1 MHLYLFFGTIS
12 LGQSLLY
19 MTQLAAIADPRNIP
33 TYTVVDAAR
42 YLNIPGGTLQSW
54 LRGRTYSTQEGH
66 RYYEPLI
73 HRPSP
78 NLHQL
83 SFTNLIEAHVLR
95 VIRKDHKV
103 RLDKVRT
110 ALDYLEQQFQI
121 PHPLAQIQFQTDG
134 VNLFVEMVGR
144 LVEVSRPG
152 QLVMQE
158 TLQHLLQRVEWDE
171 QGIAA
176 KLYPLTSG
184 LKENAPK
191 QLVIDPRIAF
201 GRPTLVG
208 TGIPT
213 KNLAARYKAGESI
226 SDLALD
232 YNCDR
237 LQIEE
242 AIRCELS
249 LQDAA

>member
-1 MHLYLFFGTIS
+1 MN
-12 LGQSLLY
+12 
-19 MTQLAAIADPRNIP
+19 QLSVVTDPRNIP
-33 TYTVVDAAR
+33 AYAVVDAAR
-42 YLNIPGGTLQSW
+42 YLSIPSGTIQSW
-54 LRGRTYSTQEGH
+54 LRGRTYQTQEGP

-73 HRPSP
+73 QRPRA
-78 NLHQL
+78 NLPQL

-95 VIRKDHKV
+95 VIRKVHNV

-110 ALDYLEQQFQI
+110 ALDYLDQQFQM

-134 VNLFVEMVGR
+134 VDLFVESVGR
-144 LVEVSRPG
+144 LVSVSKPG
-152 QLVMQE
+152 QLAMQE
-158 TLQHLLQRVEWDE
+158 ILKHLLQRVEWDE

-176 KLYPLTSG
+176 RLYPFTSG
-184 LKENAPK
+184 MKENVPK

-201 GRPTLVG
+201 GRPVLVG

-213 KNLAARYKAGESI
+213 SILATRYKAGESI
-226 SDLALD
+226 DDLAID

-242 AIRCELS
+242 AIRCELL

>member
-1 MHLYLFFGTIS
+1 MVI
-12 LGQSLLY
+12 
-19 MTQLAAIADPRNIP
+19 
-33 TYTVVDAAR
+33 DAAR
-42 YLNIPGGTLQSW
+42 YLNIPSGTLQSW
-54 LRGRTYSTQEGH
+54 LRGRTYPTQEGH

-73 HRPSP
+73 HRPSTSLP
-78 NLHQL
+78 QL
-83 SFTNLIEAHVLR
+83 SFTNLIEAPVLR
-95 VIRKDHKV
+95 VIRKVHNV

-110 ALDYLEQQFQI
+110 ALDYLDQQFQI

-134 VNLFVEMVGR
+134 VSLFVESVGR
-144 LVEVSRPG
+144 LVNVSQAR
-152 QLVMQE
+152 QLAMQE

-184 LKENAPK
+184 LKENGPK
-191 QLVIDPRIAF
+191 QLIIDPRIAF

-213 KNLAARYKAGESI
+213 KNLADRYKAGESI
-226 SDLALD
+226 ADLALD

>member
-1 MHLYLFFGTIS
+1 MTHPVTIPD
-12 LGQSLLY
+12 L
-19 MTQLAAIADPRNIP
+19 RNIP

-42 YLNIPGGTLQSW
+42 YLNIPSGTLQSW
-54 LRGRTYSTQEGH
+54 LRGRTYLTQEGP

-73 HRPSP
+73 HRPSTSLP
-78 NLHQL
+78 QL

-134 VNLFVEMVGR
+134 VNLFVDLVGQ

-158 TLQHLLQRVEWDE
+158 TLQHLLQRIEWDE

-184 LKENAPK
+184 LKENVPK

-213 KNLAARYKAGESI
+213 QNLATRYKAGESI
-226 SDLALD
+226 DDLALD

-237 LQIEE
+237 LQVEE